1 MEWIACGAMAVALLI
16 TCVFMYGQS
25 YSDQLKVPA
34 YVHKLF
40 DDSYVHTM
48 NIEIADTEQFFASAG
63 EEAYVVADIE
73 IDGER
78 FEQAGLR
85 TKGNNSLRLTQEYGL
100 QRFSLKIE
108 FDHYTKA
115 GNYYGLDKL
124 SLDASFQDNSYMKTW
139 LAYDMMRYME
149 VPSPLCSYVFVTIND
164 EPWGLYL
171 AVEEAE
177 ESFAKRNYGSDYGKL
192 YKPDYRSLKDENK
205 DVALQYIDDDPESY
219 PGIFENAKIPASRS
233 DEKRVVEALKV
244 LSENKE
250 LETVI
255 NVDEVLRYFAT
266 HALTL
271 NWDSYV
277 GYTGHNYL
285 LYEEDGKLSIL
296 PWDYNLAFGTYALGM
311 TNPIKD
317 PNILINYPID
327 TPCIGSV
334 MLERPLYHNLILNSA
349 YFSQYYAYLDA
360 LVSGY
365 IENERYLVEITRIK
379 EMIAPYVQKDP
390 TAFCSYEDFE
400 TAVTTLAE
408 VVRLRGLSI
417 RGQLHGEYPS
427 SLLEQRTNTSGVDA
441 GHVQLETLGD
451 FNDLKWAE
459 EKNKKR

>member
-1 MEWIACGAMAVALLI
+1 MDWIACGAMAAALLI
-16 TCVFMYGQS
+16 TCVFLYGQT
-25 YSDQLKVPA
+25 YSAQLEIPA
-34 YVHKLF
+34 YALKLF

-48 NIEIADTEQFFASAG
+48 NIEIADREAFFSSAD
-63 EEAYVVADIE
+63 EEAYVVADVE
-73 IDGER
+73 IDGEL
-78 FEQAGLR
+78 FAQAGLR

-108 FDHYTKA
+108 FDHYTKG

-149 VPSPLCSYVFVTIND
+149 VPSPLCSYVYVTIND

-177 ESFAKRNYGSDYGKL
+177 EAFAQRNYGSDYGKL
-192 YKPDYRSLKDENK
+192 YKPDYRSLQDENK
-205 DVALQYIDDDPESY
+205 DVALQYIDDDSESY
-219 PGIFENAKIPASRS
+219 PGIFDNAKIPASER
-233 DEKRVVEALKV
+233 DEKRVIEALRI
-244 LSENKE
+244 LDENKD
-250 LETVI
+250 LKSAI
-255 NVDEVLRYFAT
+255 NVDEVLRYFAA

-311 TNPIKD
+311 TNQIKD
-317 PNILINYPID
+317 PDNLINFPID

-334 MLERPLYHNLILNSA
+334 MLERPLYHNVMQHSD
-349 YFSQYYAYLDA
+349 YFTQYYAYLDQI
-360 LVSGY
+360 VTGY
-365 IENERYLVEITRIK
+365 VENERYVAEITRIK
-379 EMIAPYVQKDP
+379 EMIAPYVKEDP

-400 TAVTTLAE
+400 TAVSTLQE
-408 VVRLRGLSI
+408 VVRLRGESI
-417 RGQLHGEYPS
+417 RGQLDGEYPS
-427 SLLEQRTNTSGVDA
+427 SLLEQETNSNGVSA
-441 GHVQLETLGD
+441 GHVVLETLGD
-451 FNDLKWAE
+451 FDDLKYVP
-459 EKNKKR
+459 EK